1 MAIFKAFLNARKS
14 FYPNNNDRNIEEN
27 KMTLESNKIL
37 GGIGAILMFVGV
49 LPQVNYIGI
58 IEIIGLILVLV
69 ALHNLS
75 NYYKEGGIFRHA
87 IYGVAVAVVGA
98 IIVGVL
104 AIAVVLSNIQDLITQ
119 LYPGWN
125 GDWSTLQNM
134 TPNTTNIDP
143 TNIFP
148 LIGGLLIVLVIAWVF
163 SIIAAFF
170 IYRSLKQV
178 SNKSNVGLFGTAG
191 IILLIGAV
199 IPGIGVIL
207 MWISAL
213 ILAIAFFTLKPQ
225 EQTIATA
232 TSPPPPPII

>member
-1 MAIFKAFLNARKS
+1 
-14 FYPNNNDRNIEEN
+14 
-27 KMTLESNKIL
+27 MTLESSKIL

-49 LPQVNYIGI
+49 LPTINYIGI
-58 IEIIGLILVLV
+58 IEIIGLILVIV
-69 ALHNLS
+69 ALRNLANS
-75 NYYKEGGIFRHA
+75 YREGGIFRHA

-104 AIAVVLSNIQDLITQ
+104 TAAVVLSNIKDLVTH

-125 GDWSTLQNM
+125 GDWSTLQDM
-134 TPNTTNIDP
+134 TSNTTNFDP

-148 LIGGLLIVLVIAWVF
+148 LIGGLLVVLVIAWVF
-163 SIIAAFF
+163 AIIASFF

-191 IILLIGAV
+191 IILLIGAI
-199 IPGIGVIL
+199 IPIIGLIL

-225 EQTIATA
+225 EQPIATV
-232 TSPPPPPII
+232 TSPPPPPTI